1 VVIGVDGMSTQG
13 LMEAHTPCMDSLMQS
28 GAYSFRVRSVLPSVS
43 SPNWSAML
51 CGAGPEVTGVVDNSW
66 QQGVYELPAVTFTD
80 NGYFPGIFRVLRD
93 GKPEAVTASFYNW
106 GGFGNLLE
114 KEVIDEYASCPS
126 SLETAQK
133 TAEFILDRKPDFV
146 FIQLDEVDGYGHSSG
161 HMSPAYLKGIEEVDT
176 HVELIVNAVRDAGIA
191 PSTLIMVVSDHGGI
205 FYWHGGNAYEEV
217 TTPIIFSGKGVK
229 KDYLIHQQIY
239 KYDVAADVAFAF
251 GLEAPHVWTGRPTR
265 TAYAGFGEG
274 QKPLYKEL
282 ETLPPPMFY
291 ADPVAIPHGGLFVDI
306 PAQIV
311 IKKPIGVDGEIRYTT
326 DGTTPTRKSALY
338 EAPFTTDTS
347 VFVTAKLFGK
357 TGESAKVNA
366 QYRVADSKTGCGLN
380 YAYYTFESASATE
393 IKEMPAFAPLHPVA
407 TGICY
412 EIDMATPDI
421 LALRTR
427 YDRNMG
433 ICYSGWL
440 QVDADAPYNFVIW
453 TKGGSKLYIDSELV
467 VNNRHI
473 GDSGTQGE
481 IYLTRGRHP
490 IRLEYFRIQHIRPEV
505 TEPVNLEY
513 EAPGMS
519 RRKVPADKLFLSGK

>member
-1 VVIGVDGMSTQG
+1 
-13 LMEAHTPCMDSLMQS
+13 
-28 GAYSFRVRSVLPSVS
+28 
-43 SPNWSAML
+43 ML
-51 CGAGPEVTGVVDNSW
+51 SGAGPEATGILDNSW
-66 QQGVYELPAVTFTD
+66 RRGVYELPPVTLTENRVFPSIFRILRDQRPQAVT
-80 NGYFPGIFRVLRD
+80 G
-93 GKPEAVTASFYNW
+93 AFYNW
-106 GGFGNLLE
+106 GGFGDLLE
-114 KEVIDEYASCPS
+114 TDVIDEYASCPS

-176 HVELIVNAVRDAGIA
+176 HVEIIVNAVRDAGIA

-326 DGTTPTRKSALY
+326 DGTTPTRESSLY